1 VKISTNFWKPNLLN
15 PLCDNGYGIIVRFSE
30 NRYIFLEKTKN
41 KYDFLEKGTIF
52 WQDKVRFS
60 GKGTFFWKVRFSGKG
75 TIFWH
80 SPKGRGASTDLRMRP
95 FWK

>member
-1 VKISTNFWKPNLLN
+1 M
-15 PLCDNGYGIIVRFSE
+15 
-30 NRYIFLEKTKN
+30 KN
-41 KYDFLEKGTIF
+41 KYDFLEGTIF

>member
-1 VKISTNFWKPNLLN
+1 VITDTGLLCDFLKIGTFFWKKL
-15 PLCDNGYGIIVRFSE
+15 
-30 NRYIFLEKTKN
+30 KT
-41 KYDFLEKGTIF
+41 GTIF
-52 WQDKVRFS
+52 WENEKQVRFS